1 MKIPTDIMAVGI
13 DPAKGVHQGVALA
26 YPEVELL
33 NSQFENSYEAICS
46 FDEKIMKLAQKN
58 DLKVIYGLEDSG
70 AYGKTIKDVLTS
82 RFREIREVNPL
93 KTNRQKDFYGGDKS
107 DEIDARCIA
116 QILLRSYESLPKIEE
131 DNEIYASIREAER
144 FREILVKMKTQNVN
158 RLHFYLTKTWG
169 GAYKNFFSS
178 LQNKIALEFFR
189 TYPVPQVLKETKA
202 KELAR
207 FMYEASSHRL
217 GRGNPRK
224 VSIEKAKLTLSSIK
238 GIKDLPLTLERE
250 MKREII
256 KELVANI
263 SQVKASIKAIGR
275 KLNKDLLPETHQ
287 SLTSLKS
294 IDTVTAS
301 VLLGETLNPDR
312 FSTRDKFARY
322 NGSAPQERSSGGK
335 AKHRARKG
343 CNRRL
348 KRTLRQISVTAIVRE
363 PLSRA
368 YYRRCLSRGL
378 SKSQALKRVDRKIS
392 DIVWKMMK
400 TKEPY
405 DRELAI
411 KNIIKR
417 SQRTKNLGRAR
428 WQSRNLR
435 IKESS
440 DEIESLVLP
449 PLNILA
455 ELEEIEKKDQS
466 IMSVSER
473 VLT

>member
-33 NSQFENSYEAICS
+33 NCQCENNYEAISS
-46 FDEKIMKLAQKN
+46 FDEKVMKLAQKN
-58 DLKVIYGLEDSG
+58 GLKVIYGLEDSG
-70 AYGKTIKDVLTS
+70 AYGRTIKEVLTS
-82 RFREIREVNPL
+82 RSREIREVNPL

-116 QILLRSYESLPKIEE
+116 QILLRSYENLPKIEE
-131 DNEIYASIREAER
+131 DSEVYASIRETER
-144 FREILVKMKTQNVN
+144 FRETLVKMKTQNVN

-169 GAYKNFFSS
+169 GVYKNFFSS
-178 LQNKIALEFFR
+178 LQNKVALEFFR
-189 TYPVPQVLKETKA
+189 TYPIPQTLKETKVR
-202 KELAR
+202 ELAR
-207 FMYEASSHRL
+207 FLYEASSHHL

-224 VSIEKAKLTLSSIK
+224 VAIEKAKLILSSIK
-238 GIKDLPLTLERE
+238 TIKDLPLNLERQV
-250 MKREII
+250 KKEII
-256 KELVANI
+256 KELAANI
-263 SQVKASIKAIGR
+263 SQLKTSIKAIGR
-275 KLNKDLLPETHQ
+275 KLEKDLLPETGQ
-287 SLTSLKS
+287 NLTSLKS

-322 NGSAPQERSSGGK
+322 NGSAPQERSSGGR
-335 AKHRARKG
+335 ATHRARKG

-363 PLSRA
+363 PLTRA
-368 YYRRCLSRGL
+368 YYQRCLSRGL

-400 TKEPY
+400 TKKPY

-411 KNIIKR
+411 RNIIKR
-417 SQRTKNLGRAR
+417 SQGTNNLGRAR

-435 IKESS
+435 IKKSS

-449 PLNILA
+449 PLDILA
-455 ELEEIEKKDQS
+455 EPGEIEKENQ
-466 IMSVSER
+466 SVSER

>member
-33 NSQFENSYEAICS
+33 NSQFENSYEAISS
-46 FDEKIMKLAQKN
+46 FDAKIMKLAEKKG
-58 DLKVIYGLEDSG
+58 LKVIYGLEDSG

-82 RFREIREVNPL
+82 RSREIREVNPL

-116 QILLRSYESLPKIEE
+116 QILLRSYENLPKIEE
-131 DNEIYASIREAER
+131 DNQVYASIREGER
-144 FREILVKMKTQNVN
+144 FREILVKTKTQNVN

-169 GAYKNFFSS
+169 GAYKKFFSS
-178 LQNKIALEFFR
+178 LQNKVALEFFS
-189 TYPVPQVLKETKA
+189 TYSIPQALKKTKI
-202 KELAR
+202 KELCL
-207 FMYEASSHRL
+207 FLYEASSHHL
-217 GRGNPRK
+217 GRGKPRK
-224 VSIEKAKLTLSSIK
+224 VAMEKAKLILSSIK

-250 MKREII
+250 MKKEII

-263 SQVKASIKAIGR
+263 SQVKASIRAIGR
-275 KLNKDLLPETHQ
+275 KLEKDLLPETHQ
-287 SLTSLKS
+287 NLTSLKS
-294 IDTVTAS
+294 IDTVIAS

-363 PLSRA
+363 PLTKA
-368 YYRRCLSRGL
+368 YYQRCLSRGL

-405 DRELAI
+405 DRKLAVR
-411 KNIIKR
+411 NIIKR
-417 SQRTKNLGRAR
+417 NREANNLGRAR
-428 WQSRNLR
+428 WQSRTLG
-435 IKESS
+435 IKQSPG
-440 DEIESLVLP
+440 EIKSLVLP
-449 PLNILA
+449 PLDILA